1 MEKEWSELSA
11 DEKREER
18 FKRWLSPENT
28 DFISPEAERLYKERV
43 TRFIDAIN
51 LKEPDRVPVLQSAGN
66 APARYSGYTIKEV
79 MYDSDKVVEA
89 WTKYMEAFELD
100 SIPTPN
106 VRSGEMWDML
116 EPKMYKWAGHGL
128 ADDCSP
134 QFVELEF
141 LKGDEWDHFM
151 QNPSDFH
158 LRTFLPRSYHVA
170 EPLKKLPPVLSIG
183 GFGGGFS
190 AFDDPEIQSAFSLFS
205 KAGKL
210 EKQWRSVVA
219 GVERKGREMGIPPFY
234 VLSRGGVPM
243 DTIGAALR
251 GTVGTIN
258 DMFRQPEKL
267 IEYMEKEM
275 PNGIQ
280 AAVDIADITGIP
292 LVYMP
297 LHRGADSFMNEK
309 QFLKFY
315 WPYLKRVVEGCAE
328 EGVIPVLFAEG
339 AYNSRLE
346 IVKDLPAGKAIWHF
360 DQTDIKKAKD
370 ILGRNQC
377 IMGNVPI
384 SLMVTGTPDEVKDCC
399 KTLIETVGKDG
410 GYIMAPG
417 ASSDDVKV
425 ENVQA
430 MLQAAKEY
438 GVYSKD

>member
-1 MEKEWSELSA
+1 MEKEWSEMTP

-28 DFISPEAERLYKERV
+28 VFVSPEAEKLYKERV

-66 APARYSGYTIKEV
+66 APARYYGYTIKDV
-79 MYDSDKVVEA
+79 MYDSGKVVEA
-89 WTKYMEAFELD
+89 WTKYMENFELD

-106 VRSGEMWDML
+106 VRCGEMWDL
-116 EPKMYKWAGHGL
+116 LKPKMYKWAGGGL

-141 LKGDEWDHFM
+141 LKGDEWDSFM
-151 QNPSDFH
+151 ENPSDFH

-170 EPLKKLPPVLSIG
+170 EPLKKLPPVQSIG
-183 GFGGGFS
+183 GFGAGFS
-190 AFDDPEIQSAFSLFS
+190 AFDDPEIQSVLSLFS

-210 EKQWRSVVA
+210 EKQWRSVIS
-219 GVERKGREMGIPPFY
+219 GVERKAREMGIPPFY

-267 IEYMEKEM
+267 IEYIESEM
-275 PNGIQ
+275 PNGIK

-292 LVYMP
+292 IVYMP
-297 LHRGADSFMNEK
+297 LHRGADGFMNEK

-346 IVKDLPAGKAIWHF
+346 IVKDLPPGKAIWHF
-360 DQTDIKKAKD
+360 DQTDIKKAKE
-370 ILGRNQC
+370 ILGNNTC

-384 SLMVTGTPDEVKDCC
+384 SLMVTGTPDEVKKYCR
-399 KTLIETVGKDG
+399 TLIETAGRDG
-410 GYIMAPG
+410 GYVLAPG
-417 ASSDDVKV
+417 AASDDVKV

-430 MLQAAKEY
+430 MLEAAKEY
-438 GVYSKD
+438 GVYST